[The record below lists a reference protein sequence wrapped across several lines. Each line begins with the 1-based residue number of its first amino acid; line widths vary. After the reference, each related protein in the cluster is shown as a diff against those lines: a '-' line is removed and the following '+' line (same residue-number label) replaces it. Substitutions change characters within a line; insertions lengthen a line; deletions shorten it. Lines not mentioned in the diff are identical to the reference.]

1 MAVPLD
7 PNLLGLT
14 ALVTVGYQFMF
25 FLIAATF
32 EIDTVTDLA
41 GGTNFVVLAAMG
53 LGVSEATSAR
63 QVVCSSMVIVWG
75 LRLSGFLLMR
85 ILQWGEDKRFD
96 DKRSNLLA
104 FAAFWVIQAIW
115 VWSVSLPVTLLN
127 GDSGGG
133 ADAPF
138 GTASDVVGVV
148 MWSLG
153 LLVEVLADQQKLSYK
168 ADPAHSGHWCDVGV
182 WAWSRH
188 PNYFGEILLWWG
200 VFTTTASGF
209 VSGGDAGV
217 WVGAILGPLLLTLLL
232 LFVSGIPLLEDSA
245 DKRYGARADY
255 LEYKRVTSPLVPL
268 PPSIYAA
275 LPGVV
280 KGAVLC
286 EWAMYSRSLP
296 PPSAGSDDSAHDGD
310 QGDGLYA
317 APDIGSESH
326 APPVEDP

>member
-1 MAVPLD
+1 MGVPLD

-25 FLIAATF
+25 FVIAAGL

-41 GGTNFVVLAAMG
+41 GGTNFVVLAALG

-63 QVVCSSMVIVWG
+63 QIVCSSMVMVWG
-75 LRLSGFLLMR
+75 VRLSGFLLFR

-115 VWSVSLPVTLLN
+115 VWTVSLPVTLLN

-138 GTASDVVGVV
+138 GTASDIIGVV

-153 LLVEVLADQQKLSYK
+153 FLCEVVADQQKLHYK
-168 ADPAHSGHWCDVGV
+168 ADPANRGHWCDVGV

-200 VFTTTASGF
+200 VFTAAASGF
-209 VSGGDAGV
+209 VKGGDAGV
-217 WVGAILGPLLLTLLL
+217 WIGAVLGPLFLTLLL

-245 DKRYGARADY
+245 DKRYGTRQDY
-255 LEYKRVTSPLVPL
+255 LEYKRLTSPIVPL
-268 PPSIYAA
+268 PPSVYTSC
-275 LPGVV
+275 PGFVT
-280 KGAVLC
+280 GSVLC

-296 PPSAGSDDSAHDGD
+296 
-310 QGDGLYA
+310 
-317 APDIGSESH
+317 APDADSEDGVGEGMYRPPEEGDDGSN
-326 APPVEDP
+326 APPLSENPA